1 MKALLTGASGFV
13 GSAVARAL
21 LARGHVVRV
30 LVRKTSTL
38 ANIADLPVERVCGDL
53 LVPSSLRGI
62 MGDCD
67 ALFHVAADYRL
78 WAPDY
83 ETMFRANVEGTRALM
98 EEALT
103 AGVRRVVYTSS
114 VATLGLVRG
123 GVADEETPVTAA
135 DMIGPY
141 KRSKFRAEEEVRRLI
156 RLGLPAVIVNPSTP
170 VGPRDIKPTP
180 TGRLVRDAALGRIPA
195 YVDTGLNIVHV
206 DDVAE
211 GHLLAHAQGRVGER
225 YILGGED
232 LTLEKILTIIAR
244 LASRRPPSLRLPRHL
259 LWPVALASEAYARVR
274 RSVVPLVTLDELR
287 MASKHMFFDSAKA
300 RRELGYAPRPAEQA
314 LADAVAWFLG
324 RRDETGAGRAGLD

>member
-1 MKALLTGASGFV
+1 MKALVTGASGFV
-13 GSAVARAL
+13 GSAVARIL
-21 LARGHVVRV
+21 LAHGHGVRV
-30 LVRKTSTL
+30 LVRKTSAL
-38 ANIADLPVERVCGDL
+38 GNIAGLPVERIEGDL
-53 LVPSSLRGI
+53 LDPASLRGI
-62 MGDCD
+62 MSDCD

-78 WAPDY
+78 WAPDH
-83 ETMFRANVEGTRALM
+83 EALFRANVEGTRALM

-114 VATLGLVRG
+114 VATLGLIPG
-123 GVADEETPVTAA
+123 GVADEETPVAWA

-180 TGRLVRDAALGRIPA
+180 TGRLVRDAARGRIPA

-206 DDVAE
+206 DDVAH

-225 YILGGED
+225 YILGGEN
-232 LTLEKILTIIAR
+232 LTLERILTIIAR
-244 LASRRPPSLRLPRHL
+244 EAGRKPPSLRLSRHL

-274 RSVVPLVTLDELR
+274 RSATPLVTLDELR
-287 MASKHMFFDSAKA
+287 MASKLMFFDSAKA
-300 RRELGYAPRPAEQA
+300 RRELGYAPRPAQEA

-324 RRDETGAGRAGLD
+324 PDARGAGLR

>member
-21 LARGHVVRV
+21 LAHGHGVRV

-38 ANIADLPVERVCGDL
+38 ANIAELPVERVCGDL
-53 LVPSSLRGI
+53 LVPASLRGV
-62 MGDCD
+62 MSDCD

-78 WAPDY
+78 WAPDH
-83 ETMFRANVEGTRALM
+83 EAMFRANVEGTRALM

-114 VATLGLVRG
+114 VATLGSVPG
-123 GVADEETPVTAA
+123 GVADEETPVTMA

-180 TGRLVRDAALGRIPA
+180 TGRLVRDAAWGRIPA

-206 DDVAE
+206 DDVAQ
-211 GHLLAHAQGRVGER
+211 GHLLAHARGRVGER
-225 YILGGED
+225 YILGGEN
-232 LTLEKILTIIAR
+232 LTLERILMIIAR
-244 LASRRPPSLRLPRHL
+244 AAGRKPPSVRLSRHL

-274 RSVVPLVTLDELR
+274 KSATPLVTLDELR
-287 MASKHMFFDSAKA
+287 MASKHMFFDSIKA
-300 RRELGYAPRPAEQA
+300 QRDLGYAPRPAEEA

-324 RRDETGAGRAGLD
+324 RADANGAGPN